1 MGSVNINEQKQAF
14 MAEVSGTRKNV
25 LDAAGKWRLK
35 NDEVYTAAV
44 KLGYLDMCRTCHGIG
59 AKVSAVQRE
68 ESFKKLG
75 GKIKGLL
82 NDSSIDSQEAFDAKH
97 KELCNEY
104 MDLLKKYGYAIKYGQ
119 AQKVVNMAFKYLF
132 CCEDASSKPAFKYC
146 HMPLDGLI
154 MNWCKDWCKKE
165 YKISVNSDKDAW
177 SKLTEEKYTE
187 ITNAIFKKLK
197 SRDVKYSIGEND
209 ESKLSVIPLE
219 AELVIWR
226 EEARK
231 KTTKELLKQ
240 LEKACKDD
248 YFKNNLKKE
257 EHDKMK
263 QALEEILKRSSALY
277 SN

>member
-1 MGSVNINEQKQAF
+1 MENVTINEQKQAF

-25 LDAAGKWRLK
+25 LNAAGKWHLE

-44 KLGYLDMCRTCHGIG
+44 HLGYLDMCRTCHGIG
-59 AKVSAVQRE
+59 TNVSDNQRKA
-68 ESFKKLG
+68 SFKTLG
-75 GKIKGLL
+75 GEIKGLL
-82 NDSSIDSQEAFDAKH
+82 DDSSINSQEAFDAKH
-97 KELCNEY
+97 KELCKKY
-104 MDLLKKYGYAIKYGQ
+104 MDLLKNERYAIKYGQ

-132 CCEDASSKPAFKYC
+132 CCEDASSKPAFEYC

-154 MNWCKDWCKKE
+154 LNWCKKE
-165 YKISVNSDKDAW
+165 LKISVNSDKDAW
-177 SKLTEEKYTE
+177 SKLTEEKYTK

-197 SRDVKYSIGEND
+197 SSDVKYSIGEKNIT
-209 ESKLSVIPLE
+209 LPAIPLK
-219 AELVIWR
+219 AELFVWP

>member
-1 MGSVNINEQKQAF
+1 MGSANISEQKQAF

-25 LDAAGKWRLK
+25 LDAAGKWRLE
-35 NDEVYTAAV
+35 NDVVYTAAV

-59 AKVSAVQRE
+59 AKVSADQRE
-68 ESFKKLG
+68 ESFEKLG
-75 GKIKGLL
+75 GEIKGLL
-82 NDSSIDSQEAFDAKH
+82 SDSSIDSQEAFDAKH
-97 KELCNEY
+97 KELCHYYMKLLSEY
-104 MDLLKKYGYAIKYGQ
+104 QYEIKYGQ

-165 YKISVNSDKDAW
+165 YGISVNSDKDAW

-231 KTTKELLKQ
+231 KTTKELLTQ
-240 LEKACKDD
+240 LGKSCKDD
-248 YFKNNLKKE
+248 CFKDNLTTKERKSIRENLK
-257 EHDKMK
+257 
-263 QALEEILKRSSALY
+263 EIIGVI
-277 SN
+277 

>member
-1 MGSVNINEQKQAF
+1 MGSANISEQKQAF

-25 LDAAGKWRLK
+25 LDAAGEWSLEN

-59 AKVSAVQRE
+59 AKVSDAQRK
-68 ESFKKLG
+68 ESFEKLG

-82 NDSSIDSQEAFDAKH
+82 NNSSIDSQEAFDAKH

-104 MDLLKKYGYAIKYGQ
+104 MDLLKNVIKYGQ

-154 MNWCKDWCKKE
+154 MNWCKKE
-165 YKISVNSDKDAW
+165 LKISVNSDKDAW
-177 SKLTEEKYTE
+177 SKLTEEKYTD
-187 ITNAIFKKLK
+187 ITEAIFDKLK
-197 SRDVKYSIGEND
+197 NGDVKYSIGEND
-209 ESKLSVIPLE
+209 ESNLSAIPLE

-231 KTTKELLKQ
+231 KTTKELLVQ
-240 LEKACKDD
+240 LEKCNKNK
-248 YFKNNLKKE
+248 YFKDNLTTNDRNNMEKAFKG
-257 EHDKMK
+257 
-263 QALEEILKRSSALY
+263 ILKR
-277 SN
+277 

>member
-1 MGSVNINEQKQAF
+1 MGSANISEQKQAF

-25 LDAAGKWRLK
+25 LDAAGKWRLE
-35 NDEVYTAAV
+35 NDVVYTAAV

-59 AKVSAVQRE
+59 AKVSDAQRK
-68 ESFKKLG
+68 ESFEKLG

-82 NDSSIDSQEAFDAKH
+82 NNSSIDSQEAFDAKH

-104 MDLLKKYGYAIKYGQ
+104 MDLLKNVIKYGQ

-165 YKISVNSDKDAW
+165 YGISVNSDKDAW
-177 SKLTEEKYTE
+177 SKLTEEKYTD
-187 ITNAIFKKLK
+187 ITKAIFCKLK
-197 SRDVKYSIGEND
+197 NGDVKYSIGEIGEND
-209 ESKLSVIPLE
+209 ESNLSEIPLE

-231 KTTKELLKQ
+231 KTTKELLTQ
-240 LEKACKDD
+240 LGKSCKDD
-248 YFKNNLKKE
+248 YFKDNLTTKERKSIRENLK
-257 EHDKMK
+257 
-263 QALEEILKRSSALY
+263 EIIGVI
-277 SN
+277 

>member
-1 MGSVNINEQKQAF
+1 MGSANISEQKQAF

-25 LDAAGKWRLK
+25 LDAAGKWRLE
-35 NDEVYTAAV
+35 NDVVYTAAV

-59 AKVSAVQRE
+59 AKVSADQRE
-68 ESFKKLG
+68 ESFEKLG
-75 GKIKGLL
+75 GEIKGLL
-82 NDSSIDSQEAFDAKH
+82 NNSSIDSQEAFDAKH

-104 MDLLKKYGYAIKYGQ
+104 MDLLKNVIKYGQ

-154 MNWCKDWCKKE
+154 MNWCKKE
-165 YKISVNSDKDAW
+165 LKISVNSDKDAW
-177 SKLTEEKYTE
+177 SKLTEEKYTA
-187 ITNAIFKKLK
+187 ITKAIFCKLK
-197 SRDVKYSIGEND
+197 SGDFKYSIGGE
-209 ESKLSVIPLE
+209 EISLKSPLE
-219 AELVIWR
+219 AELVIWP

-248 YFKNNLKKE
+248 YFKDNLTKKERNSIQENLK
-257 EHDKMK
+257 
-263 QALEEILKRSSALY
+263 EIVGKI
-277 SN
+277 

>member
-1 MGSVNINEQKQAF
+1 MENVTINEQKQAF

-25 LDAAGKWRLK
+25 LDAAGKWCLEN
-35 NDEVYTAAV
+35 NDKVYTAAV

-59 AKVSAVQRE
+59 AKVYAKQRE
-68 ESFKKLG
+68 ESFEKLG
-75 GKIKGLL
+75 GEIKGLL

-97 KELCNEY
+97 KELCKKY
-104 MDLLKKYGYAIKYGQ
+104 MDLLEDYGYPIKYGQ
-119 AQKVVNMAFKYLF
+119 AQKVVNMALKYLF
-132 CCEDASSKPAFKYC
+132 CCEDASSKPAFEYC

-165 YKISVNSDKDAW
+165 YGISVNSDKDAW
-177 SKLTEEKYTE
+177 SKLTEKKYTG
-187 ITNAIFKKLK
+187 ITKAIFDKLK
-197 SRDVKYSIGEND
+197 NDDVQYSIGGKD
-209 ESKLSVIPLE
+209 KDITLPKIPLQ

-248 YFKNNLKKE
+248 YFKDNLTKKERNSIQENLK
-257 EHDKMK
+257 
-263 QALEEILKRSSALY
+263 EIVG
-277 SN
+277 NI

>member
-25 LDAAGKWRLK
+25 LDAAGKWRLE
-35 NDEVYTAAV
+35 NDVVYTAAV

-59 AKVSAVQRE
+59 AKVSADQRE
-68 ESFKKLG
+68 ESFEKLG
-75 GKIKGLL
+75 GEIKGLL
-82 NDSSIDSQEAFDAKH
+82 SDSYIDSQEAFDAKH
-97 KELCNEY
+97 KELCHYYMKLLSEY
-104 MDLLKKYGYAIKYGQ
+104 QYEIKYGQ

-154 MNWCKDWCKKE
+154 LNWCKKE
-165 YKISVNSDKDAW
+165 FKISVNSDKDAW
-177 SKLTEEKYTE
+177 SKLSKEKYTD
-187 ITNAIFKKLK
+187 ITKAIFCKLK
-197 SRDVKYSIGEND
+197 SSSDVKYSIGGE
-209 ESKLSVIPLE
+209 KTILPKIPLE

-240 LEKACKDD
+240 LGKSCKDD
-248 YFKNNLKKE
+248 YFKDNLTTKGRKSIRE
-257 EHDKMK
+257 N
-263 QALEEILKRSSALY
+263 LEQIVGVI
-277 SN
+277 

>member
-1 MGSVNINEQKQAF
+1 MGSANISEQKQAF

-25 LDAAGKWRLK
+25 LDAAGEWSLEN

-44 KLGYLDMCRTCHGIG
+44 HLGYLDMCRTCHGIG
-59 AKVSAVQRE
+59 TKVSDDERTA
-68 ESFKKLG
+68 SFKTLG
-75 GKIKGLL
+75 EKIKGLL
-82 NDSSIDSQEAFDAKH
+82 DDSSIDSQEAFDAKH
-97 KELCNEY
+97 KELCKEY
-104 MDLLKKYGYAIKYGQ
+104 MDLLEYYGYPIKYGQ

-132 CCEDASSKPAFKYC
+132 CCEDASSKPAFEYC

-165 YKISVNSDKDAW
+165 YGISVNNDKDAW
-177 SKLTEEKYTE
+177 SKLTEKKYTK

-197 SRDVKYSIGEND
+197 SDDVQYSIGDKDITLPE
-209 ESKLSVIPLE
+209 IPLK
-219 AELVIWR
+219 AELVIWP

-248 YFKNNLKKE
+248 YFKDNLTTE
-257 EHDKMK
+257 ERKSIREN
-263 QALEEILKRSSALY
+263 LEQIVGVI
-277 SN
+277 

>member
-1 MGSVNINEQKQAF
+1 MGSANISEQKQAF

-25 LDAAGKWRLK
+25 LDAAGEWSLEN

-59 AKVSAVQRE
+59 AKVSDAQRK
-68 ESFKKLG
+68 ESFEKLG

-82 NDSSIDSQEAFDAKH
+82 NNSSIDSQEAFDAKH

-104 MDLLKKYGYAIKYGQ
+104 MDLLKNVIKYGQ

-154 MNWCKDWCKKE
+154 MNWCKKE
-165 YKISVNSDKDAW
+165 LKISVNSDKDAW
-177 SKLTEEKYTE
+177 SKLTEEKYTD
-187 ITNAIFKKLK
+187 ITKAIFDKLK
-197 SRDVKYSIGEND
+197 NDDVQYSIGEND

-231 KTTKELLKQ
+231 KTTKELLVQ
-240 LEKACKDD
+240 LEKCNKNK
-248 YFKNNLKKE
+248 YFKDNLTTNDRNNMEKAFKG
-257 EHDKMK
+257 
-263 QALEEILKRSSALY
+263 ILKR
-277 SN
+277 

>member
-1 MGSVNINEQKQAF
+1 MGSANISEQKQAF

-25 LDAAGKWRLK
+25 LNAAGKWHLE

-44 KLGYLDMCRTCHGIG
+44 HLGYLDMCRTCHGIG
-59 AKVSAVQRE
+59 TNVSDNQRKA
-68 ESFKKLG
+68 SFKTLG
-75 GKIKGLL
+75 GEIKGLL
-82 NDSSIDSQEAFDAKH
+82 DDSSINSQEAFDAKH
-97 KELCNEY
+97 KELCKKY
-104 MDLLKKYGYAIKYGQ
+104 MDLLKNERYAIKYGQ

-165 YKISVNSDKDAW
+165 YGISVNSDKDAW

-197 SRDVKYSIGEND
+197 SRDVKYYIGEND
-209 ESKLSVIPLE
+209 ESNLSAIPLE

-231 KTTKELLKQ
+231 KTTKELLTQ
-240 LEKACKDD
+240 LGKSCKDD
-248 YFKNNLKKE
+248 YFKDNLTTEERNSIRENLK
-257 EHDKMK
+257 
-263 QALEEILKRSSALY
+263 EIVGDI
-277 SN
+277 

>member
-1 MGSVNINEQKQAF
+1 MGSVNINEKKQAF
-14 MAEVSGTRKNV
+14 MDEVSGTRKNV

-104 MDLLKKYGYAIKYGQ
+104 MDLLKKYQYAIKYGQ
-119 AQKVVNMAFKYLF
+119 AQKVVNMALKYLF
-132 CCEDASSKPAFKYC
+132 CCEDADLDIFQYC

-154 MNWCKDWCKKE
+154 LNWCKKE
-165 YKISVNSDKDAW
+165 FKISVNSDKDAW
-177 SKLTEEKYTE
+177 SKLTEEKYTD
-187 ITNAIFKKLK
+187 ITKAIFCKLK
-197 SRDVKYSIGEND
+197 SGDVEYSIGDENTILP
-209 ESKLSVIPLE
+209 KIPLV
-219 AELVIWR
+219 AELVIWP

-231 KTTKELLKQ
+231 KTTKELLTQ
-240 LEKACKDD
+240 LGKSCKDD
-248 YFKNNLKKE
+248 YFKNNLKKKE
-257 EHDKMK
+257 RESIRENLK
-263 QALEEILKRSSALY
+263 EIVGDI
-277 SN
+277 